1 MFPVKCKEVTVKAS
15 MRSGKLMTSGF
26 IAILGIA
33 ASWVSTCAAQYPNRP
48 LRLLVTLP
56 PGGSGDFQ
64 ARILSARLTEQLGQQ
79 LVVDNR
85 PGAGGVVATEL
96 VARSQADGYTLLL
109 GNVGAL
115 AIMPALQVKLSFDP
129 VKDFAPISMT
139 GRTTLVLAAGASLPI
154 HSVKE
159 LIALAKANP
168 GKFSYGSTGTGNVAH
183 LAGELFNSLA
193 GVKLVHIPYKGAAP
207 QLIDVMGGA
216 VAVGFISV
224 TAAMPHLGSGRL
236 KLLMIA
242 GKERISAAQEVPTAA
257 EVGMPDIEIASG
269 WFGVLAPA
277 RTPQAIVSRLNT
289 EIVKVIQSAEVR
301 ERFLSQGLTPVTST
315 PGEFAELIRSE
326 RPKWAKAAHAAG
338 LRMQ

>member
-1 MFPVKCKEVTVKAS
+1 MSLVKHKEFTVKES
-15 MRSGKLMTSGF
+15 MFSGKLLARGSIVM
-26 IAILGIA
+26 LGMV
-33 ASWVSTCAAQYPNRP
+33 ASWVPTCAAQYPNRP

-64 ARILSARLTEQLGQQ
+64 ARILSVRLTEQLGQQ

-85 PGAGGVVATEL
+85 PGAGGIVATEL
-96 VARSQADGYTLLL
+96 VAKSQPDGYTLLL

-115 AIMPALQVKLSFDP
+115 AIMPALQVKLPFDP

-139 GRTTLVLAAGASLPI
+139 GRTTLVLAAGASLPVNSI
-154 HSVKE
+154 KE

-168 GKFSYGSTGTGNVAH
+168 GKLSYGSTGTGNVAH
-183 LAGELFNSLA
+183 LAGEMFNSLA

-207 QLIDVMGGA
+207 QLIDVMSGT
-216 VAVGFISV
+216 VAVGFISI
-224 TAAMPHLGSGRL
+224 TAAMPHLSSGRL
-236 KLLMIA
+236 KLLVIA
-242 GKERISAAQEVPTAA
+242 GKERISAAPDVPTVA
-257 EVGMPDIEIASG
+257 EVGMADIEIASG

-289 EIVKVIQSAEVR
+289 EIVKVIEAPDVR

-315 PGEFAELIRSE
+315 PQEFAELIKSE
-326 RPKWAKAAHAAG
+326 RPKWSKAANAAG